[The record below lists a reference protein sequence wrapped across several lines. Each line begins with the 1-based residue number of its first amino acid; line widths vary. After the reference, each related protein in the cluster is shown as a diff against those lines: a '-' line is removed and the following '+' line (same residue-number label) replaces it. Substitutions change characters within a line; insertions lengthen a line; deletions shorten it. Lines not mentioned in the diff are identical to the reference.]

1 MLNMESRADCKGNS
15 RDCKYKKKTY
25 THMSPVAVY
34 MWKSETL
41 TAGDIVCLELATV
54 LECLDSAFAQSWA
67 RNSLKALFMSVPDNW
82 QKEPETNNP
91 QCPEHTPLEPALP
104 PVKYEL
110 PGWI

>member
-54 LECLDSAFAQSWA
+54 LECLDSAFGTVMGPQLVEGINHVRSRQLAEGARDEQST
-67 RNSLKALFMSVPDNW
+67 MSGAHSSGTGAATSEV
-82 QKEPETNNP
+82 
-91 QCPEHTPLEPALP
+91 
-104 PVKYEL
+104 
-110 PGWI
+110 